1 MRQVLSLLFLLIAS
15 SAVQAGHVA
24 DHECQIADEEEFFS
38 TVEAKNATVMIASE
52 EALQIIIGII
62 NKDRSSRGVF
72 LVEAD
77 KLMIGIFEQENT
89 LYVGVVAF
97 KDRCVVPGTV
107 AVVPAS
113 QWVAFT
119 VGNGIE
125 VDDFHELNGG

>member
-52 EALQIIIGII
+52 EALQIIIGVI
-62 NKDRSSRGVF
+62 NKSRVDRELF
-72 LVEAD
+72 LIEAD
-77 KLMIGIFEQENT
+77 KLMIGIFEQEGT
-89 LYVGVVAF
+89 VYVGTVAF

-107 AVVPAS
+107 AIVPAS
-113 QWVAFT
+113 QWIAFT
-119 VGNGIE
+119 ISHGIKP
-125 VDDFHELNGG
+125 DDFHELNGG

>member
-52 EALQIIIGII
+52 EALQIIIGVI
-62 NKDRSSRGVF
+62 NKSRVDRELF
-72 LVEAD
+72 LIEAD
-77 KLMIGIFEQENT
+77 KLMIGIFEQEGAV
-89 LYVGVVAF
+89 YVGTVAF

-107 AVVPAS
+107 AIVPAS
-113 QWVAFT
+113 QWIAFT
-119 VGNGIE
+119 VSHGIKP
-125 VDDFHELNGG
+125 DDFHELNGG